1 MHVLWILKK
10 AFDSVWHDGFFY
22 RLLDYCIGGNIYKLI
37 KSIYSKSSSAV
48 KLNRNKT
55 VSFSYGRRV
64 RLKDVF

>member
-1 MHVLWILKK
+1 M
-10 AFDSVWHDGFFY
+10 AFFY